1 MNELLSADLATRLT
15 AAHVT
20 SARPQAPVVAERASR
35 PAPARAV
42 RAGLAA
48 ELRAIARWVEPRPT
62 EACQPS

>member
-1 MNELLSADLATRLT
+1 MNDLMSAGLATRL
-15 AAHVT
+15 AAAQVL
-20 SARPQAPVVAERASR
+20 SARPHAPVVAERAAR

-48 ELRAIARWVEPRPT
+48 ELRAVARWIEPRPA